1 MSLWWYTLIGKSA
14 YLACTEPCFQPPV
27 LPKLSTVAH
36 AYSLSTQGEEAGVLE
51 RNQVQLEQLTAEL
64 RDFIFK

>member
-1 MSLWWYTLIGKSA
+1 MGKSA
-14 YLACTEPCFQPPV
+14 YLACTEPCFQPPA

-36 AYSLSTQGEEAGVLE
+36 VYSLSTQEVGAGGLE

-64 RDFIFK
+64 RDFILK